1 MKSVYTLLCA
11 ACVATTAAWGQ
22 APATEAA
29 QPVSA
34 SETFMAVQIANMDT
48 LVQASAKV
56 GELMGNPMLGA
67 MASMTLAQDPN
78 LSKHMAKG
86 ADEMAV
92 CTLVWT
98 KDEDGDDD
106 LDAKWTTAPTALD
119 GALVRVVMPP
129 SGFAKLAQVM
139 EKGKDEVAADKRATF
154 DDLIVTV
161 RMVELCEIAFKVG
174 DAGLETFGTVVPVAG
189 SDLAQVGTVPL
200 AADPLGFAP
209 ATALSASACAANSG
223 SAVSPVEQ
231 LQKILDILTKNGVK
245 TDWLQIVRDGV
256 TSRVTFDCAAAV
268 RYFTGEGKE
277 AAQKLKPE
285 MFEGEAALANLKGA
299 TRPVVGGPAMNTSFS
314 LVGAPATTSP
324 GARFQKVLPEA
335 AAKQPV
341 AVSVSSCYAL
351 LKSVAGD
358 CVVLAPQEKA
368 TALKSLLAT
377 LPPPGDGA
385 TATAIWRD
393 GNKFGF
399 LSRLSA
405 DEFRNIAVAVQ
416 TVGTYVAMSGLNA
429 CASCDDDDDVEVDVD
444 DDDDDDADDDD

>member
-11 ACVATTAAWGQ
+11 ACVATAAWGQ

-78 LSKHMAKG
+78 LSKRLAKG

-92 CTLVWT
+92 CTLAWT
-98 KDEDGDDD
+98 KDADGDDD

-129 SGFAKLAQVM
+129 SSFTKLAQVL
-139 EKGKDEVAADKRATF
+139 EKGKNGVADDKRATF
-154 DDLIVTV
+154 DDLIATV
-161 RMVELCEIAFKVG
+161 RMVESCEIAFKVG

-209 ATALSASACAANSG
+209 AGALTASAYAANSG
-223 SAVSPVEQ
+223 CSVSPIDQ
-231 LQKILDILTKNGVK
+231 MQKVLDILGKNGVK
-245 TDWLQIVRDGV
+245 TDWLKIARDGD
-256 TSRVTFDCAAAV
+256 TGGITLDGAAAAA
-268 RYFTGEGKE
+268 YFQGEGKS
-277 AAQKLKPE
+277 ALKKLDPR
-285 MFEGEAALANLKGA
+285 MFENDANFVSLCSS
-299 TRPVVGGPAMNTSFS
+299 RLVVGGPAMRVSFS
-314 LVGAPATTSP
+314 LAGAAAATSP

-335 AAKQPV
+335 AAKKPF
-341 AVSVSSCYAL
+341 AVSVSSVYAL
-351 LKSVAGD
+351 LRALAGD
-358 CVVLAPQEKA
+358 FVVLAPEKDA
-368 TALKSLLAT
+368 AALKSLLAT
-377 LPPPGDGA
+377 LPPPGNGA
-385 TATAIWRD
+385 TASAVWRD